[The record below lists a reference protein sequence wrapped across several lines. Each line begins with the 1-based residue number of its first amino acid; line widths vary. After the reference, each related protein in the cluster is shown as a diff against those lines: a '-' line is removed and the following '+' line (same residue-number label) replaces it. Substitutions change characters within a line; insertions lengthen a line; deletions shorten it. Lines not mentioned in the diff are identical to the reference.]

1 MIKKALPFAISLI
14 ITGCISV
21 PDITNPTIEST
32 KYSQDNHVSAYS
44 LKSEYWCQEI
54 NDKNLNQLMTIV
66 LANNKDLK
74 LIDLILPQK
83 IWQVLQVFQV
93 L

>member
-44 LKSEYWCQEI
+44 LKSEY
-54 NDKNLNQLMTIV
+54 
-66 LANNKDLK
+66 
-74 LIDLILPQK
+74 
-83 IWQVLQVFQV
+83 
-93 L
+93 